1 MADPIQSPGASME
14 PSLVELTR
22 RLAAGDPSAR
32 AELAQHPGDM
42 ARALDEIVTVMERR
56 TALLAETEQYFDA
69 LAQQSLMGVYV
80 AARDRF
86 LYANQALATITG
98 YTVDEILGSVEL
110 MEVVHPEDWPTVSR
124 NLERR
129 FRGETFRASF
139 RLMRKDGGIVLVEAD
154 GRRVVRKGEPVII
167 GAVLAVDTL
176 KRGRTEARRQRQ
188 ALFRSERMAALGEL
202 LGGLAHELDG
212 SLTEA
217 LAQAKTIEEMAG
229 PGPVADQAQRM
240 AEQAQRAGD
249 IVRRFT
255 ALAHDHPSEWGEV
268 AINAVMREVVDLFDY
283 ALKRAKVNV
292 ALPLAEGLPTIWGDA
307 HRLHELAAHLIANAI
322 QAMRGRPAPRRL
334 AIQTLAVPETKHVA
348 FEISDTG
355 PGVSEEARAHLFEP
369 FFSTKPPGIGTGLG
383 LFVCLEI
390 AQEHRGSVAL
400 VTRPGPGA
408 TFRVELP
415 ERAPDLR

>member
-1 MADPIQSPGASME
+1 MDA
-14 PSLVELTR
+14 SLVELTR
-22 RLAAGDPSAR
+22 RLAAGDPTAR
-32 AELAQHPGDM
+32 AELAKHPGEM

-69 LAQQSLMGVYV
+69 LAQQSLIGVYV

-86 LYANQALATITG
+86 LYANQTLATISG
-98 YTVDEILGSVEL
+98 YTVDEIVGGIVLR
-110 MEVVHPEDWPTVSR
+110 EVVHPEDWPTVSR

-139 RLMRKDGGIVLVEAD
+139 RLIRKDGGIVLVEAD
-154 GRRVVRKGEPVII
+154 GRRVVRRGEPVII

-176 KRGRTEARRQRQ
+176 KRGRIEARRQRQ

-212 SLTEA
+212 SLSGA
-217 LAQAKTIEEMAG
+217 LAQARTIEELAG
-229 PGPVADQAQRM
+229 PGPVAEQAHRM
-240 AEQAQRAGD
+240 AEQAQRAGQ

-255 ALAHDHPSEWGEV
+255 ALAHDYPSERGEV
-268 AINAVMREVVDLFDY
+268 DINTVIREVVDLFDY
-283 ALKRAKVNV
+283 ALKGARVSVVLEIAD
-292 ALPLAEGLPTIWGDA
+292 GLPNIWGDV
-307 HRLHELAAHLIANAI
+307 HRLHELVAHLIANAI
-322 QAMRGRPAPRRL
+322 QAMRGRPTPRRL
-334 AIQTLAVPETKHVA
+334 TIQTLAIPETKHVA
-348 FEISDTG
+348 FEVSDTG
-355 PGVSEEARAHLFEP
+355 PGVSPEARAHLFEP
-369 FFSTKPPGIGTGLG
+369 FFSTKPAGIGTGLG
-383 LFVCLEI
+383 LFVSLEI

-415 ERAPDLR
+415 ERAPDFR

>member
-1 MADPIQSPGASME
+1 
-14 PSLVELTR
+14 
-22 RLAAGDPSAR
+22 
-32 AELAQHPGDM
+32 
-42 ARALDEIVTVMERR
+42 
-56 TALLAETEQYFDA
+56 
-69 LAQQSLMGVYV
+69 
-80 AARDRF
+80 
-86 LYANQALATITG
+86 
-98 YTVDEILGSVEL
+98 VDEILRGVVL

-129 FRGETFRASF
+129 FRGEAFRASF
-139 RLMRKDGGIVLVEAD
+139 RLMRKDGGVVLVESD

-167 GAVLAVDTL
+167 GAVMAVDTL

-212 SLTEA
+212 SLTGT
-217 LAQAKTIEEMAG
+217 LAQARVIGEMAG
-229 PGPVADQAQRM
+229 PGPVAEQAQRM
-240 AEQAQRAGD
+240 AEQAERAGQ

-255 ALAHDHPSEWGEV
+255 ALAHDYPSERGEV
-268 AINAVMREVVDLFDY
+268 AINTVIREVADLFDY

-292 ALPLAEGLPTIWGDA
+292 ALPLTENLPPIWGDA

-390 AQEHRGSVAL
+390 AQEHRGSIAL

-415 ERAPDLR
+415 ERAPDLG

>member
-1 MADPIQSPGASME
+1 MALGGRILDATMDS
-14 PSLVELTR
+14 SLVELTR
-22 RLAAGDPSAR
+22 RLAAGDPTAR
-32 AELAQHPGDM
+32 AELAQQAGDM

-86 LYANQALATITG
+86 LYANQALSTIVG
-98 YTVDEILGSVEL
+98 YTVEEIVGGVEL
-110 MEVVHPEDWPTVSR
+110 TDVVHPEDWPTVSR

-129 FRGETFRASF
+129 FRGETFRASC
-139 RLMRKDGGIVLVEAD
+139 RLVRKDGGIVLVEAD
-154 GRRVVRKGEPVII
+154 GRRVLRKGEPVII
-167 GAVLAVDTL
+167 GAVMAVDTL

-202 LGGLAHELDG
+202 LGGLAHQLDG
-212 SLTEA
+212 SLTGT
-217 LAQAKTIEEMAG
+217 LAQARTIGEMAG
-229 PGPVADQAQRM
+229 PGPVAEQAQRM
-240 AEQAQRAGD
+240 AEEAERAGQ

-255 ALAHDHPSEWGEV
+255 ALARDYPSERTGV
-268 AINAVMREVVDLFDY
+268 AINDVIRQVVDLFDY
-283 ALKRAKVNV
+283 ALKRAKITVV
-292 ALPLAEGLPTIWGDA
+292 LELPSGLPTIWGDA

-334 AIQTLAVPETKHVA
+334 TIQTLAIPETKHVA

-355 PGVSEEARAHLFEP
+355 PGVSEKARAHLFEP
-369 FFSTKPPGIGTGLG
+369 YFSTKPPGIGTGLG
-383 LFVCLEI
+383 LYVCLEI

-400 VTRPGPGA
+400 VTRPAPGA
-408 TFRVELP
+408 IFRVELP
-415 ERAPDLR
+415 ERAPDLG